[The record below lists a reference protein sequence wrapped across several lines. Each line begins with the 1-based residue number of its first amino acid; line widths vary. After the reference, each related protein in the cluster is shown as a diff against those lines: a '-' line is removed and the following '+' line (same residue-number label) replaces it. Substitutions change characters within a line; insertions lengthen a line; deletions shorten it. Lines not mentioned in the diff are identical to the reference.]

1 MKNLEILKAL
11 NGIGGVINQQERLLK
26 ENPAAKRFPAK
37 ITFAINSNKHIL
49 YEKYKP
55 YEETLKTL
63 DKNSETYKEEVEEL
77 LNSEVDLDIKKVCES
92 DFKDYDPTF
101 AELDALSFM
110 LEEK

>member
-1 MKNLEILKAL
+1 MRNIEIINAL
-11 NGIGGVINQQERLLK
+11 NGIGKVISQQERLLK
-26 ENPAAKRFPAK
+26 ENPASKRFPAK
-37 ITFAINSNKHIL
+37 VTFAINSNKHAL

-63 DKNSETYKEEVEEL
+63 DKNSETYKEEIEEL
-77 LNSEVDLDIKKVCES
+77 LNGEVDVDIKNVCES

-110 LEEK
+110 IEF